1 MSAIVFLIEYAH
13 IFKFVTRA
21 ACSGMAYTCLCA
33 HLCALFFRGGWQF
46 SFLIT
51 CKETNFTYQEDMK
64 TIAVFLKLSKV
75 VFGWSGIQLLS
86 ITDNIPSISST
97 VCVHFRRF
105 WLTLTI
111 ISCVYFNFSRNLS
124 QLVETDPLKP
134 IRAVIDA
141 KTISFLSRLSHLFK
155 LLRDQVLE
163 TKLIFRI
170 QNQLALTKSPYFRSL
185 ASIFDNW
192 DPCD

>member
-1 MSAIVFLIEYAH
+1 M
-13 IFKFVTRA
+13 
-21 ACSGMAYTCLCA
+21 
-33 HLCALFFRGGWQF
+33 
-46 SFLIT
+46 
-51 CKETNFTYQEDMK
+51 
-64 TIAVFLKLSKV
+64 
-75 VFGWSGIQLLS
+75 QLLS
-86 ITDNIPSISST
+86 ITDNAPLDKFHCLCALSPL
-97 VCVHFRRF
+97 
-105 WLTLTI
+105 LTYI
-111 ISCVYFNFSRNLS
+111 NNNQSFVYFNFSRNLS

-185 ASIFDNW
+185 ASIFDNS